1 MASIKDL
8 NTPQGIMVDKDGSP
22 TPPWYRWT
30 TIAGNVLTALTT
42 SGTTA
47 QRPASFLWIGRPY
60 FDITLGIPIWY
71 DQNGSTGWCDATG
84 TAA

>member
-1 MASIKDL
+1 MPSIKDL
-8 NTPQGIMVDKDGSP
+8 NTPQGIMVDRDGSP
-22 TPPWYRWT
+22 LPPWYRWL

-47 QRPASFLWIGRPY
+47 ERPVSFLWIGRTY
-60 FDITLGIPIWY
+60 FDTSLNIPVWY
-71 DQNGSTGWCDATG
+71 DGNGSTGWCDATG